1 MSVER
6 LVLILPVL
14 LFSVVAHEYAHARV
28 AVAEGDPTPA
38 MLGRLTLNPLPH
50 IDLIGSVA
58 VPLLLIVLNTGFL
71 FGWAKPVP
79 TVPRNYR
86 NFRRGDILVS
96 GAGVAMNFALAIAFT
111 LLAGVV
117 GAIGGDP
124 GAAPLLEGLRLMAA
138 FGILIN
144 LILGVFNLLPIP
156 PLDGSHLF
164 YHLLPATWGARYRA
178 LGHQYGLL
186 LVALVIM
193 IPGVGRLLLAPAFWL
208 FGLAAQVAG
217 L

>member
-117 GAIGGDP
+117 GGIGGDP

-138 FGILIN
+138 YGILIN

-178 LGHQYGLL
+178 VGHQYGLL

-193 IPGVGRLLLAPAFWL
+193 IPGVGRVLLAPALWL